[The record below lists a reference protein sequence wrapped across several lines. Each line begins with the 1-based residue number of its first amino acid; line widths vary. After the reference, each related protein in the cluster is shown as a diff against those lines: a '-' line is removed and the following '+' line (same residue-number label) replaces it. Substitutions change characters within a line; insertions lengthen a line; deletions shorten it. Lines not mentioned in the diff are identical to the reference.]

1 MKIICVGRNYSDHIN
16 ELNNQKPT
24 EPVIFMKP
32 DTSVLL
38 KSFPFVIPEFSNDVA
53 HGVEVLVKGRKVA
66 KLKAKGL
73 PWEIAKG
80 FDGATVL
87 GEFVSKEQ
95 FADIQ
100 NLSFQLTKNGEVVQS
115 GHTKD
120 MLWAIDELIAYVSQ
134 YFTLKIGDIIFTG
147 TPAGVA
153 KVNPDDELEG
163 FLEDKKMFAIKVL

>member
-1 MKIICVGRNYSDHIN
+1 IKFKASD
-16 ELNNQKPT
+16 
-24 EPVIFMKP
+24 
-32 DTSVLL
+32 
-38 KSFPFVIPEFSNDVA
+38 
-53 HGVEVLVKGRKVA
+53 VKE
-66 KLKAKGL
+66 KLKAKSL
-73 PWEIAKG
+73 YCEIGKC
-80 FDGATVL
+80 FNGATVL

-95 FADIQ
+95 FDDIQ